1 MTMEENRDLMAQEE
15 FEDKIEEVAE
25 NNRKQMIK
33 NFKEGTLYLRS
44 FMGVSKYKS
53 IRRAIRRGNV
63 SIFGDLYPKRPYN
76 NRGTKDS
83 KVKRQIYEQLK
94 PIN

>member
-1 MTMEENRDLMAQEE
+1 MEENRDLMTQEE
-15 FEDKIEEVAE
+15 FEDKIEEVAD

-33 NFKEGTLYLRS
+33 NFKEGVLYLRS

-63 SIFGDLYPKRPYN
+63 SIFGDLYPRRPYN

>member
-1 MTMEENRDLMAQEE
+1 
-15 FEDKIEEVAE
+15 
-25 NNRKQMIK
+25 MIK
-33 NFKEGTLYLRS
+33 NFKEGVLYLRS

-63 SIFGDLYPKRPYN
+63 SIFGDLYPRRPYN

-83 KVKRQIYEQLK
+83 KVKR
-94 PIN
+94 